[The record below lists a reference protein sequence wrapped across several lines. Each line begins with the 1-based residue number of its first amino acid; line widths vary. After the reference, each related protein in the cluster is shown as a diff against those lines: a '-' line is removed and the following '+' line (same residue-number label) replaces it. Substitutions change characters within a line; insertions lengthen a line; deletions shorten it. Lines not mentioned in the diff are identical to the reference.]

1 MTHPVVFGKS
11 GGLFDVNF
19 FIEFSVEKSCF
30 DVHVLKF
37 PVMDG
42 G

>member
-1 MTHPVVFGKS
+1 MTHFVFFGKS

-19 FIEFSVEKSCF
+19 FVNFSMKKSYF

-37 PVMDG
+37 PVKDG
-42 G
+42 V

>member
-1 MTHPVVFGKS
+1 MTYFVVFGKS
-11 GGLFDVNF
+11 GGLFDVNYFVDF
-19 FIEFSVEKSCF
+19 FMEKSYL